1 MIEVIRIR
9 KCDFCGGEMNQEHVQ
24 IKWPDG
30 TAMDVCRD
38 CTRILNTF
46 LTNMRH
52 KSKVSE

>member
-9 KCDFCGGEMNQEHVQ
+9 KCDFCGREMNQEHVQ

-30 TAMDVCRD
+30 TAMDVCQD
-38 CTRILNTF
+38 CTRKLNTF
-46 LTNMRH
+46 LTNIRH